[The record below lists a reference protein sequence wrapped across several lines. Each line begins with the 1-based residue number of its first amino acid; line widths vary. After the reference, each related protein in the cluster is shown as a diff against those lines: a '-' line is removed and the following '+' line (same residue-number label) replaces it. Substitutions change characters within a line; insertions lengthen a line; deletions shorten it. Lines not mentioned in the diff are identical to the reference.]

1 VNAADL
7 VLIPSGLD
15 MKIAAALPVQGMTAH
30 YLVYSTYQVKKGDT
44 VLVHAGAGGTGRLI
58 IALANHIGA
67 RVITTV
73 SSAEKAKIAKD
84 AGAHEVINYTE
95 CKFEEEVARITQ
107 GKGVDVAY
115 DSVGKSTWEGSL
127 ASLKKRG
134 MLVLFGNASG
144 PVPPIDPL
152 RLSRGGS
159 VYVTRPTLADYTL
172 TREELEWRMSDLIK
186 AYSAGYLPVN
196 VCAEYPLKDAASA
209 HNLLESRGTTGKIIL
224 TP

>member
-1 VNAADL
+1 MAHLN
-7 VLIPSGLD
+7 IQ
-15 MKIAAALPVQGMTAH
+15 LPGQF
-30 YLVYSTYQVKKGDT
+30 S
-44 VLVHAGAGGTGRLI
+44 RFFEI
-58 IALANHIGA
+58 IKQIF
-67 RVITTV
+67 ITIKLL
-73 SSAEKAKIAKD
+73 SP
-84 AGAHEVINYTE
+84 N
-95 CKFEEEVARITQ
+95 F
-107 GKGVDVAY
+107 KGVDVAY

-186 AYSAGYLPVN
+186 AYSTGYLPVN
-196 VCAEYPLKDAASA
+196 VCAEYPLKDAAAA